1 MGLFSKIRNRLKRMD
16 CQGSLFAECDEDFP
30 VATPT
35 PIHTYQPYSGRFF
48 TLDIKMSSY
57 LSTPDIKEIIYV
69 EREFDTATNEFIEA
83 NYDKICKTF
92 RRFDYEFCYIPRIVA
107 HINDTSGADYHA
119 PYRDTQYPID
129 YSSSRFIRDAIH
141 NEERIGPSLM
151 YYDKAFK
158 NRSTTDVYTFRCI
171 TLDITKADTAFY
183 EVLQAIMDDIAS
195 TRKSHICAYSPPR
208 PDNFGTFEYFD
219 ADCADIECYS
229 ESRPRYSIPS
239 YDDSSLCYSLDYV
252 NAEFEDKETAQLI
265 KEIESRVERLKQK
278 GISEHIIQSI
288 VSKPTTTS
296 RMVITRDNR
305 IILPDYNNMEIT
317 MTPLVKAVY
326 FLFLRHTNGIN
337 FKDLVDY
344 RKELTSIYESIKGEP
359 ADSRMSKSI
368 CDLTDPTKNSINEK
382 VARIREA
389 FVTRF
394 KESLSTNYIVNGERG
409 EAKRVL
415 LNRELVTWE

>member
-1 MGLFSKIRNRLKRMD
+1 MD
-16 CQGSLFAECDEDFP
+16 CQESLFAECDEDFP
-30 VATPT
+30 VVPPM

-57 LSTPDIKEIIYV
+57 LSTPNINEIIYV

-92 RRFDYEFCYIPRIVA
+92 RRFGYEFCYIPRIVA
-107 HINDTSGADYHA
+107 HINETSGADYHA
-119 PYRDTQYPID
+119 PYRDTQYSID
-129 YSSSRFIRDAIH
+129 YSSSRLIRDAIH

-151 YYDKAFK
+151 YYDKAFN
-158 NRSTTDVYTFRCI
+158 NRDVTDVYTFRCI

-183 EVLQAIMDDIAS
+183 EVLQAIIDDIRS
-195 TRKSHICAYSPPR
+195 TQKSHICAYSPPR
-208 PDNFGTFEYFD
+208 PDNSYNFGTSEYLD
-219 ADCADIECYS
+219 GDCADIECYS
-229 ESRPRYSIPS
+229 ESRPRYSLPS
-239 YDDSSLCYSLDYV
+239 CDDSSLCYSIDFV
-252 NAEFEDKETAQLI
+252 NAEFKDKETEQLI

-288 VSKPTTTS
+288 VSKPATTS

-394 KESLSTNYIVNGERG
+394 NESLSTNYIVNGERG

>member
-1 MGLFSKIRNRLKRMD
+1 VSFKINYFYINNKLF
-16 CQGSLFAECDEDFP
+16 ED
-30 VATPT
+30 
-35 PIHTYQPYSGRFF
+35 
-48 TLDIKMSSY
+48 D
-57 LSTPDIKEIIYV
+57 PD
-69 EREFDTATNEFIEA
+69 AQ
-83 NYDKICKTF
+83 YD
-92 RRFDYEFCYIPRIVA
+92 D
-107 HINDTSGADYHA
+107 
-119 PYRDTQYPID
+119 
-129 YSSSRFIRDAIH
+129 
-141 NEERIGPSLM
+141 
-151 YYDKAFK
+151 AFK
-158 NRSTTDVYTFRCI
+158 NREATDVYTFRCI

-183 EVLQAIMDDIAS
+183 EVLQAIIEDVTNAV
-195 TRKSHICAYSPPR
+195 KSHIYAYSPPR
-208 PDNFGTFEYFD
+208 PDNFGTFEYLY
-219 ADCADIECYS
+219 ADCADIEYYS

-239 YDDSSLCYSLDYV
+239 YDDSSLYYSLDYV
-252 NAEFEDKETAQLI
+252 NAEFENKETEQLI

-288 VSKPTTTS
+288 FSKPTTTS
-296 RMVITRDNR
+296 RMDITRNNR
-305 IILPDYNNMEIT
+305 IIQPDYNNMEIT

-344 RKELTSIYESIKGEP
+344 RKELTSIYESIKGER
-359 ADSRMSKSI
+359 ADSRMSNSI